1 MCGRFVLSDKKV
13 IKEKFN
19 IELSPSYNIAPSQ
32 DVLVIKPD
40 PIFMKWSYSPKWKDD
55 MNLINCRHETLLEKP
70 SFKGSL
76 RCVFLANGWYEW
88 QRQNNSKTPFFH
100 YIENELLYF
109 AGIYNLNSGCAVV
122 TCQSSE
128 TVSHVHH
135 RQPLLL
141 DESQITEWIEGK
153 HEIERKKDDQVQV
166 YEVSKNVNS
175 PRNNNPELLEKS

>member
-19 IELSPSYNIAPSQ
+19 VELSPSYNIAPSQ

-40 PIFMKWSYSPKWKDD
+40 PTFMKWTYSPKWKDD

-141 DESQITEWIEGK
+141 DESQTTEWIEGK
-153 HEIERKKDDQVQV
+153 H
-166 YEVSKNVNS
+166 
-175 PRNNNPELLEKS
+175 

>member
-70 SFKGSL
+70 SFRGSL

-141 DESQITEWIEGK
+141 NESQITEWIQGK
-153 HEIERKKDDQVQV
+153 HEVERQKDDLVKV
-166 YEVSKNVNS
+166 YKVSKNVNS